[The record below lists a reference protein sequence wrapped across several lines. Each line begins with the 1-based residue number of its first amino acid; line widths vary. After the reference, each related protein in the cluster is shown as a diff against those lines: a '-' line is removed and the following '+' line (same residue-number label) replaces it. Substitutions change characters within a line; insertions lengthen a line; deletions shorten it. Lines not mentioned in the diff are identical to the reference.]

1 MPPLAGRR
9 RSAPGSTSWPV
20 LGGRLSIRMSPRAL
34 WIMAANVC
42 RDAFPEG
49 EIDEGPPVPQIL
61 RGMTVTRVD
70 TARLA
75 VELGTRGNG

>member
-1 MPPLAGRR
+1 
-9 RSAPGSTSWPV
+9 
-20 LGGRLSIRMSPRAL
+20 
-34 WIMAANVC
+34 MAANVC